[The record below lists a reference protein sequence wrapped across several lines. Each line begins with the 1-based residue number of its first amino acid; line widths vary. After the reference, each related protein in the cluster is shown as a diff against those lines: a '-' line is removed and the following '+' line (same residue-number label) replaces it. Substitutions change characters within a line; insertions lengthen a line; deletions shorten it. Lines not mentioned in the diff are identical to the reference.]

1 MSNYSEHHGLPPR
14 ISLDALIAEFSY
26 LISDQPIFD
35 LADQSFQT
43 QALLHVCLE
52 ELVCH
57 PQALDHLVYLNSQS
71 YLSFKAA
78 LMSAWMSVC
87 VGQAQGYESDRVFTL
102 FVVTLM
108 KDVYST
114 LVRRGMALDLNTRR
128 CLDEQSAKFSNVI
141 LLTSFAEEVFPTL
154 PKLPSLLS
162 ETYVIDGLPDTHICS
177 EDSALAIAL
186 NNLANSLVTIDS
198 EKAIL
203 CAFQAQNIHDVE
215 KASGASARVYN
226 TFRESCVG
234 AFNIAQWN
242 MSGRN
247 LRFMLLALRELW
259 IALER
264 YNHYIEGKERR
275 DKWHSVKVLI
285 NKLGLC
291 ERLQSICDFMSDK
304 HIKDLIELGRSK
316 KYLLE
321 LAELLPQ
328 LYYVRDRL
336 AAMMQTRQ
344 ADLGICNTVI
354 GKSVQANLSR
364 TGADRTENQRDNI
377 YYNNIHHNKIVKAVR
392 EFDSFFEINVF

>member
-1 MSNYSEHHGLPPR
+1 MSKHFEHHSLPER
-14 ISLDALIAEFSY
+14 ISLDALIAEFSH
-26 LISDQPIFD
+26 LISEQPVFN
-35 LADQSFQT
+35 LTDQSFQT

-78 LMSAWMSVC
+78 LMSAWMGLC
-87 VGQAQGYESDRVFTL
+87 VGHAQGYESDRVYTL
-102 FVVTLM
+102 FIASLM
-108 KDVYST
+108 KDLHST
-114 LVRRGMALDLNTRR
+114 LLSRGMALDINTSGY
-128 CLDEQSAKFSNVI
+128 LDDNSAKFSDLI

-154 PKLPSLLS
+154 SNLPGLLS
-162 ETYVIDGLPDTHICS
+162 ETYVVDGLSDTQICS
-177 EDSALAIAL
+177 EDSELVNAL

-198 EKAIL
+198 AKDVQ
-203 CAFQAQNIHDVE
+203 CAFQAQNIHSIE

-234 AFNIAQWN
+234 AFNIVQWN

-247 LRFMLLALRELW
+247 LRFMLLALRELRA
-259 IALER
+259 ALEQ

-285 NKLGLC
+285 DKLGLC

-321 LAELLPQ
+321 LAELLPK
-328 LYYVRDRL
+328 LYCVRDRL

-344 ADLGICNTVI
+344 ADLDICKTVI

-364 TGADRTENQRDNI
+364 TGADRTGNRCDNIHHDNI
-377 YYNNIHHNKIVKAVR
+377 YHDKIVKAFR
-392 EFDSFFEINVF
+392 EFDSFFKSDVF